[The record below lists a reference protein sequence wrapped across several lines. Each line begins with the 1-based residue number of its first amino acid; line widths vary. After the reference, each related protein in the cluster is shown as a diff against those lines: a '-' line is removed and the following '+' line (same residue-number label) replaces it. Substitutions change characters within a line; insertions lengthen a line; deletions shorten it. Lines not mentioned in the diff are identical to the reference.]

1 MAGADA
7 ASVDVD
13 GRVVRLTNLS
23 KILYPGTGFTKAEVI
38 SYYAAVAD
46 VMVPHLAGR
55 PLTFKRY
62 PNGVEG
68 DSFFEKN
75 CPGHRPDWMGVL
87 PGPGDVSSCHIDHP
101 AGLVWAGNQA
111 ALEIHVPMA
120 RADHPERPT
129 TLAFDLDPGA
139 PADAVDCADVAL
151 LVREVLDSVGLVGFP
166 KTSGSKGLQVY
177 VPLNT
182 PVATHEHASSFA
194 LAVGQLLERQH
205 PKRVLVDMAKAKRPG
220 KVFVDW
226 SQNNWAKTTI
236 GAYSLRARER
246 PTVSTPLTWGEV
258 EVAAASRD
266 LDSLVFEVS
275 DVIERIAEHGD
286 LYADVPTLEQELP
299 GPAA

>member
-1 MAGADA
+1 MAAADA

-23 KILYPGTGFTKAEVI
+23 KVLYPAAGFTKAEVI
-38 SYYAAVAD
+38 AYYAAVAD
-46 VMVPHLAGR
+46 VMVPHLVGR

-62 PNGVEG
+62 PNGVDA

-120 RADHPERPT
+120 RAEVPECPT

-139 PADAVDCADVAL
+139 PATAIDCAEVAL
-151 LVREVLDSVGLVGFP
+151 WIREVLDSVGLHGVP
-166 KTSGSKGLQVY
+166 KTSGSKGLQIY

-182 PVATHEHASSFA
+182 EAARHEHASSFA

-205 PKRVLVDMAKAKRPG
+205 PDRVLVDMTKSKRPG

-236 GAYSLRARER
+236 GVYSMRARER
-246 PTVSTPLTWGEV
+246 PTVSTPLTWEEV
-258 EVAAASRD
+258 EAAAASRD
-266 LDSLVFEVS
+266 LESLVFETS
-275 DVIERIAEHGD
+275 DVLERIAERGD
-286 LYADVPTLEQELP
+286 LYADVLTLQQELP
-299 GPAA
+299 GPAS